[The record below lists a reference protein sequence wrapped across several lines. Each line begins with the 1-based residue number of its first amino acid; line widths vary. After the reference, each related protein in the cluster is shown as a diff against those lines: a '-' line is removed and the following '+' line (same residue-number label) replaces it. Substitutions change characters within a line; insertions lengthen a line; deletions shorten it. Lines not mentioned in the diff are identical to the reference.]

1 MLLSLTTNNTAK
13 GSAMEIELLEKRIA
27 ELEKQNAWLM
37 GNTAMLGFALHAV
50 MVNHP
55 DHEGV
60 ASSVREA
67 HEEFV
72 SRALPRPFPAP
83 GCVWPPTS

>member
-1 MLLSLTTNNTAK
+1 
-13 GSAMEIELLEKRIA
+13 MEIELLEKRIA

-37 GNTAMLGFALHAV
+37 GNTAMLGLALHAV

-55 DHEGV
+55 GREDV
-60 ASSVREA
+60 ASAVREA

-72 SRALPRPFPAP
+72 SRALPRPFPEDFLDGIEAAYRRMLKP
-83 GCVWPPTS
+83 ER